1 MFRQLMVYNVVSSFY
16 YALLQTFNVFS
27 RSLAKCSND
36 ANSEGKLSE
45 SDSERSD
52 EVLSDLQKVKSKF
65 EELSA
70 IAKECDSYLK
80 NDEKKYN
87 SGLTRKYL
95 NLILIDIPNFRDDL
109 GKALEKSKKMHRVVF
124 KR

>member
-1 MFRQLMVYNVVSSFY
+1 MS
-16 YALLQTFNVFS
+16 
-27 RSLAKCSND
+27 D
-36 ANSEGKLSE
+36 

-52 EVLSDLQKVKSKF
+52 EVLNDLQKVKSKF

-109 GKALEKSKKMHRVVF
+109 GKALEKSKKSFPMSCKPGEITFVF
-124 KR
+124 TILL